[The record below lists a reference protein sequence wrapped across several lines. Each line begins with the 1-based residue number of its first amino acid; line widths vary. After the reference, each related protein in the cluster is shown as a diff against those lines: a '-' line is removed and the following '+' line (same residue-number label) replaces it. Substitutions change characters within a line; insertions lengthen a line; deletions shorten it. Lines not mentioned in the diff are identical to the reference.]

1 MVSRVILS
9 KTKQRKLHKVI
20 IIFKNL
26 LIVMHKY
33 FKSFSMLC
41 KSDLGQQLLQSSF
54 EAFLWTLTT
63 LAISGT
69 DGTIPVDNLDMRKIR
84 WNFIKSL
91 RIVVGTLFG
100 ATDILE
106 LKLEIILEISFLL
119 AGEKRMI

>member
-26 LIVMHKY
+26 LIVIHKY

-69 DGTIPVDNLDMRKIR
+69 DGNIPVDNLDMRKIR

-100 ATDILE
+100 PTDILE

-119 AGEKRMI
+119 AREKRMI

>member
-9 KTKQRKLHKVI
+9 KSKQRKLHKVI

-26 LIVMHKY
+26 FIVMHNY

-69 DGTIPVDNLDMRKIR
+69 DGNIPVDNLDMRKIR

-106 LKLEIILEISFLL
+106 LKLEIMLEISFLL

>member
-41 KSDLGQQLLQSSF
+41 RSDLGQQLLQSSF

-69 DGTIPVDNLDMRKIR
+69 DGNIPVDNLDMRKIR

>member
-9 KTKQRKLHKVI
+9 KSKQRKLHKVI

-26 LIVMHKY
+26 FIVMHKY

-69 DGTIPVDNLDMRKIR
+69 DGNIPVDNLDMRKIR